1 MKQKEITINGKK
13 HPVVFNMKTI
23 MNYEEV
29 TNGKSFF
36 DEKFATLKSRIALII
51 SAALSANEDT
61 TLTVEEL
68 TGNQDLKAVQEI
80 INAQAVIMPLV
91 TDFFAIPKIVEEDSQ
106 QKEEEGEKEK
116 N

>member
-1 MKQKEITINGKK
+1 MNKKEITIGGKTF
-13 HPVVFNMKTI
+13 PVVFNMKTI

-36 DEKFATLKSRIALII
+36 DEKFTTLKSRIALII
-51 SAALSANEDT
+51 SAALSADEKT

-91 TDFFAIPKIVEEDSQ
+91 TDFFDIPKIVEESDQ
-106 QKEEEGEKEK
+106 PKEAEGEKGK